1 MKPFNYM
8 GILLGILMIFI
19 GIVGCTYTYIIDHR
33 SYDNLAQC
41 CKASFNTA
49 YAEDGHIEGANLTLI
64 QYRYTGDKPN
74 PITSII
80 IDGIDYPVEASVKQ
94 TMPTYDFSKPFSN
107 NTLKTCNKFFIQIP
121 LVALSKMAKT
131 SHEIFIKF
139 GYINGATY
147 SLPLSD
153 EQTVDW
159 QMQLT
164 PVQE

>member
-107 NTLKTCNKFFIQIP
+107 NTLINYNRGDSKRTSDSPKCCKNGNRLSSVCLSIMIQCSMSCKKMSFIRNAI
-121 LVALSKMAKT
+121 S
-131 SHEIFIKF
+131 S
-139 GYINGATY
+139 
-147 SLPLSD
+147 S
-153 EQTVDW
+153 
-159 QMQLT
+159 
-164 PVQE
+164 